1 MNNADQPAM
10 PTSTAYTRGAGLT
23 KREHFACAAMN
34 ALLTH
39 FGDYHEP
46 HRLREQSYKIADV
59 MLEECDE

>member
-1 MNNADQPAM
+1 MKNADQAAM

-34 ALLTH
+34 ALLIH
-39 FGDYHEP
+39 FGNYHEP
-46 HRLREQSYKIADV
+46 DRLRAQSYTIADV